1 MKFNNWNIIFE
12 GKDDYDILTN
22 DNKIILIQNF
32 ENVEAA
38 LIVNDNS
45 VQIKQ
50 VGYTNDITI
59 NAETKEIVINVV
71 DVFDEE

>member
-50 VGYTNDITI
+50 VGYTNYITI

>member
-59 NAETKEIVINVV
+59 KAETKEIVINVV

>member
-1 MKFNNWNIIFE
+1 MKFNNWNIIFV

-22 DNKIILIQNF
+22 DDKIILIQNF
-32 ENVEAA
+32 ENVEVA

-50 VGYTNDITI
+50 VGYSNDVTI
-59 NAETKEIVINVV
+59 NVKTKEIIINVV